1 MSIDNRSNIFRF
13 MGISYLDNN
22 DLLSLSL
29 IYNHLLS
36 INAFNFY
43 LLSVGFSK
51 NYFQIDSV
59 EIAEL
64 LNITVDEL
72 GSLRIELE
80 KVNLINTLSCQIN
93 YVINVNKPLSI
104 SQFFKHPILSRYF
117 IYNIHKPFDMKK
129 YVNADID
136 LSDFIDISAKLEVAD
151 LDNYHEDDE
160 IRLKDHQ
167 VSTKL
172 QFNWNIVSNA
182 IMPQHLKTDILMLE
196 IEKIIMNFNVSNQQ
210 ILLCIGDSVSFDR
223 NSFDLK
229 IFEKKIRDMSYKNNI
244 NSTFNEDVVNSYQ
257 FLLNKQNGI
266 PLSNSD
272 IKLIDRLKSQYK
284 LNDEVI
290 NIVLE
295 YCLDKYDNK
304 LANNV
309 VEKIVTSLIRANC
322 LTKDLALDY
331 LHKNDKSKP
340 KNKVVKKRLI
350 KPEYKINNDEVIEEN
365 KIDEMYKK
373 MKGW

>member
-1 MSIDNRSNIFRF
+1 MSSNIFKF
-13 MGISYLDNN
+13 KGISYLDNN
-22 DLLSLSL
+22 DLMSLSL
-29 IYNHLLS
+29 IYSHLISNTAL
-36 INAFNFY
+36 NFY
-43 LLSVGFSK
+43 LLLASFSK
-51 NYFQIDSV
+51 DYFQIDSQ
-59 EIAEL
+59 EIAQL
-64 LNITVDEL
+64 LNVSDDEL
-72 GSLRIELE
+72 VFLRIELE
-80 KVNLINTLSCQIN
+80 KVNLINTLSNQIN
-93 YVINVNKPLSI
+93 YVIIVNKPLTI

-117 IYNIHKPFDMKK
+117 ICNINNPFDIKK

-136 LSDFIDISAKLEVAD
+136 LADFNDISAKLEAVD
-151 LDNYHEDDE
+151 LDNYHENDE
-160 IRLKDHQ
+160 IKLKDHQ
-167 VSTKL
+167 ANTKF
-172 QFNWNIVSNA
+172 QFNWNMVSNA
-182 IMPQHLKTDILMLE
+182 IMPKHLKTEILMLE
-196 IEKIIMNFNVSNQQ
+196 IEKIIVNFNVSNQQ

-229 IFEKKIRDMSYKNNI
+229 LFEKKISDFSYQNNI
-244 NSTFNEDVVNSYQ
+244 KDNGNEEVVSSYQ

-284 LNDEVI
+284 LRDEVI
-290 NIVLE
+290 NVVLE
-295 YCLDKYDNK
+295 YCLNKYDNK

-322 LTKDLALDY
+322 LSKELALDY
-331 LHKNDKSKP
+331 LNKNDNPKA

-350 KPEYKINNDEVIEEN
+350 KPEYKISNDEVIEEN